1 MRACRCRL
9 RAPAPIIRLMSSQQ
23 PHRILLG
30 VTGGIAAYKSP
41 DLVRRLMERGADVQ
55 VVMSRGAQQFVTA
68 LTFQAV
74 SGKPVRTDLWDE
86 AAEAAMGHI
95 ELARWADEIVVA
107 PATAE
112 FIAKLAHGFA
122 DDLLTTLC
130 LASAASISIAPSMN
144 RQMWANPATQANVR
158 LLKERGIRVLG
169 PASGE
174 QACGEVG
181 VGRMLEPARIT
192 DEVFAALP
200 VDGALKG
207 LKVIIT
213 AGPTRECIDPVRF
226 ISNRSSGKMGYA
238 VADAAREAGAKV
250 VLITG
255 PVQIVSPPGVER
267 IDVESAEQMLA
278 AVQEHIASADIF
290 VAAAA
295 VSDYRCG
302 EIAREKIKKTSDTLT
317 LSLTRAPDVLAT
329 VGKSDKPPFLV
340 GFAAE
345 TENVERNALTKLN
358 AKNLDMIAANQ
369 VGEGL
374 GFDKDDNALTVYWQ
388 GGKQE
393 LSLTSKAA
401 LARQLVAVIAQ
412 RYRSREA
419 AGIAAQTSN
428 QASGQTPTQSPN
440 RSALHAT
447 R

>member
-1 MRACRCRL
+1 MRARRCRL
-9 RAPAPIIRLMSSQQ
+9 CAPVSIIRLMSSPQ

-41 DLVRRLMERGADVQ
+41 DLVRRLIERGADVQ

-112 FIAKLAHGFA
+112 FIARLAHGFA
-122 DDLLTTLC
+122 EDLLTTLC
-130 LASAASISIAPSMN
+130 LATAAPITIAPAMN

-158 LLKERGIRVLG
+158 LLKERGVRVLG

-181 VGRMLEPARIT
+181 VGRMLDPTRIT
-192 DEVFAALP
+192 DEIFAALP
-200 VDGALKG
+200 VEGVLKG
-207 LKVIIT
+207 LKLVIT

-238 VADAAREAGAKV
+238 VAEAAREAGAKV

-255 PVQIVSPPGVER
+255 PVQIVSPPGIER

-278 AVQEHIASADIF
+278 AVQQNIAGADIF

-295 VSDYRCG
+295 VSDYRCS
-302 EIAREKIKKTSDTLT
+302 EIAREKIKKTSDTMT
-317 LSLTRAPDVLAT
+317 LSLARAPDVLAT
-329 VGKSDKPPFLV
+329 VGKSEKPPFLV

-345 TENVERNALTKLN
+345 TENVERNALVKLA
-358 AKNLDMIAANQ
+358 AKNLDMIAANK
-369 VGEGL
+369 VGIGL
-374 GFDKDDNALTVYWQ
+374 GFDKDENALTVYWP

-401 LARQLVAVIAQ
+401 LARQLIAVIAQ
-412 RYRSREA
+412 RYRNRDTA
-419 AGIAAQTSN
+419 A
-428 QASGQTPTQSPN
+428 PTTTTA
-440 RSALHAT
+440 RSALHVT